1 MNVPANRFTPL
12 KENWMALYEP
22 ITKQMKIDVRMNLK
36 TKKVELKTTKHTED
50 EGALQK
56 SADFVQAFLLGFEI
70 QDAVALLRLDDLYLE
85 CFEVKDVKQ
94 TLKGEHMSRGIGRLA
109 GKSGKTKFTI
119 ENATRTRI
127 VIADQ
132 HIRILGSFQNI
143 KIARDALCNLIL
155 GSPPGKVYS
164 RLRSI
169 TARLS
174 ERF

>member
-1 MNVPANRFTPL
+1 MAPL
-12 KENWMALYEP
+12 LTKSHAQVVVGMDTERRVHVFPDTAEAWAL
-22 ITKQMKIDVRMNLK
+22 V
-36 TKKVELKTTKHTED
+36 
-50 EGALQK
+50 
-56 SADFVQAFLLGFEI
+56 
-70 QDAVALLRLDDLYLE
+70 
-85 CFEVKDVKQ
+85 
-94 TLKGEHMSRGIGRLA
+94 A

>member
-1 MNVPANRFTPL
+1 M
-12 KENWMALYEP
+12 
-22 ITKQMKIDVRMNLK
+22 
-36 TKKVELKTTKHTED
+36 
-50 EGALQK
+50 
-56 SADFVQAFLLGFEI
+56 LGFEI